1 MKQTFHQIL
10 IILCAATVIS
20 LIFNQVRPDHIRFG
34 GVPLLL
40 NNDLLQ
46 HGNSAV
52 REISIGNAYKIL
64 MQDSSLLIDARSE
77 SDFEQGH
84 IKGAVN
90 LYEKGFDE
98 WIDEF
103 LSSTDPE
110 TTIITYCDGIHCSL
124 GRELA
129 EKFFSVG
136 YNNVYYLANGL
147 TRWKE
152 KLKKDE

>member
-34 GVPLLL
+34 GVP
-40 NNDLLQ
+40 Q
-46 HGNSAV
+46 HDNSAV

-77 SDFEQGH
+77 SNFEQGH

-90 LYEKGFDE
+90 LYEKEFDE
-98 WIDEF
+98 WIDDF
-103 LSSTDPE
+103 LSRTDPE
-110 TTIITYCDGIHCSL
+110 TKIITYCNGIHCSL

-136 YNNVYYLANGL
+136 YNNVYYLTNGW
-147 TRWKE
+147 TSWKE